1 LTRIFGAAQ
10 TDGGRAPSVYVRTTA
25 IPLTHP
31 PRRAPAQNQSLAPS
45 DYWVSEATA
54 WNYKMAS
61 EEKMY
66 KLHDDQATSIKMYAE
81 NLGEHVFYYKEQ
93 VSVPDGKG
101 GFKVRRC

>member
-1 LTRIFGAAQ
+1 MLTAFAVAGTLLLRQNDCDSADAC
-10 TDGGRAPSVYVRTTA
+10 S
-25 IPLTHP
+25 
-31 PRRAPAQNQSLAPS
+31 RRAPAQNQSLAPA

-66 KLHDDQATSIKMYAE
+66 KLHDDQATSIRMYAE
-81 NLGEHVFYYKEQ
+81 NLGEHIFYYKEQ

-101 GFKVRRC
+101 GFKVRGC